1 MRCMFLYHLFVWW
14 WNARM
19 WRTMSNVIHHS
30 SIIDI
35 LYKKIAFLLI
45 PLIDKHG
52 FLNLNVEVLLWMW
65 FFHRFHSWHNP
76 WEGGGEKWKR
86 GWGSCSYWGEE
97 GRGTPEKASCG
108 RDRNYGWSDEYE
120 HLLWNEVKQTIFY
133 TGNYIVHVYLG
144 LWLELRITVDSVYDG
159 ITVLVLHLWDIKIV
173 SFKLLL

>member
-35 LYKKIAFLLI
+35 LYKKNCISFI

-65 FFHRFHSWHNP
+65 FFHRSHSWHNP

-97 GRGTPEKASCG
+97 GRGTQEKASCG
-108 RDRNYGWSDEYE
+108 RDWNYGWSDEYE

-159 ITVLVLHLWDIKIV
+159 ITVLVVI
-173 SFKLLL
+173 